1 MYAVVRT
8 YSGPGAKELFE
19 LLEQRK
25 GEVDDLIR
33 PVSGFV
39 SYSLIRTDDGGVS
52 VTVCEDKTGTDE
64 SIQVARDWIQANA
77 SDLGVNPPSIS
88 EGQVALHLS

>member
-19 LLEQRK
+19 LLDQRK

>member
-8 YSGPGAKELFE
+8 YSGPGANELFE

-25 GEVDDLIR
+25 AEVDDLIR
-33 PVSGFV
+33 PISGFV
-39 SYSLIRTDDGGVS
+39 SYSLIRTDDGGVT